1 MSEVSE
7 AITVQG
13 VGRVEARPDGAT
25 LELGTEARA
34 ESVEQ
39 ALSAASQALTTM
51 VAALHA
57 NGATETDLRT
67 EGPSTYTVTDN
78 AGRVNSY
85 VCSFRLTA
93 RISDPARAGMLLA
106 DCIAQAGDGAL
117 VHGVSYTLRDR
128 GEHQRQARVLAVA
141 DARARAEQLAKLVGR
156 PLGRATNV
164 TESSGSGGPIRPMR
178 AMAFAAD
185 AAEAVEV
192 EPGVE
197 QVTVGVEVTWVFAD

>member
-1 MSEVSE
+1 MSEVAE

-13 VGRVEARPDGAT
+13 IGRVEARPDVAM

-34 ESVEQ
+34 DSVEQ

-67 EGPSTYTVTDN
+67 EGPSTYTVTDDV
-78 AGRVNSY
+78 GRVNSY

-93 RISDPARAGMLLA
+93 RVTDPARAGMLLA
-106 DCIAQAGDGAL
+106 DCVAQAGDEAR
-117 VHGVSYTLRDR
+117 VHGVSYSVRDR
-128 GEHQRQARVLAVA
+128 AEHQRHARVLAVA
-141 DARARAEQLAKLVGR
+141 DARARAEQLAGLVGR

-164 TESSGSGGPIRPMR
+164 TESNGPGGPIRPLR
-178 AMAFAAD
+178 AMALASESVEL
-185 AAEAVEV
+185 EA
-192 EPGVE
+192 GVE

>member
-1 MSEVSE
+1 MSE

-13 VGRVEARPDGAT
+13 VGRVEARPDVAV

-39 ALSAASQALTTM
+39 ALAAASHALTSM

-67 EGPSTYTVTDN
+67 EGPSTYTMADD

-85 VCSFRLTA
+85 VCTFRLTA
-93 RISDPARAGMLLA
+93 RVADPARAGLLLA
-106 DCIAQAGDGAL
+106 SCVAEAGDDAR
-117 VHGVSYTLRDR
+117 VHGVNYQLRDR
-128 GEHQRQARVLAVA
+128 AEHQRQARVLAVA
-141 DARARAEQLAKLVGR
+141 DARARAEQLAELVGR

-164 TESSGSGGPIRPMR
+164 TESNERGGPIRPMY
-178 AMAFAAD
+178 AMSLKSESVD
-185 AAEAVEV
+185 V

-197 QVTVGVEVTWVFAD
+197 QVSVGVEVTWVFAD

>member
-1 MSEVSE
+1 MSE

-13 VGRVEARPDGAT
+13 VGRVEVRPDVAI

-67 EGPSTYTVTDN
+67 EGPSTYTMTDDV
-78 AGRVNSY
+78 GRVNSY

-93 RISDPARAGMLLA
+93 RVTDPARAGLLLA
-106 DCIAQAGDGAL
+106 DCVAQAGDGAR
-117 VHGVSYTLRDR
+117 VHGVNYTLQDR
-128 GEHQRQARVLAVA
+128 ADHQRQARVLAVA
-141 DARARAEQLAKLVGR
+141 DARARAEQLAELVGR

-164 TESSGSGGPIRPMR
+164 VESNSPGGPIRPML
-178 AMAFAAD
+178 AMSLAAD
-185 AAEAVEV
+185 SVEL
-192 EPGVE
+192 ESGVE
-197 QVTVGVEVTWVFAD
+197 QVTVGIEVTWVFAD

>member
-1 MSEVSE
+1 MSE
-7 AITVQG
+7 AITVHG
-13 VGRVEARPDGAT
+13 IGRVEARPDIAI

-67 EGPSTYTVTDN
+67 EGPSTYTMTDDV
-78 AGRVNSY
+78 GRVNSY
-85 VCSFRLTA
+85 VCTFRLTA
-93 RISDPARAGMLLA
+93 RVAEPARAGLLLA
-106 DCIAQAGDGAL
+106 DCIAQAGDEAR
-117 VHGVSYTLRDR
+117 VHGVNYTLLDR
-128 GEHQRQARVLAVA
+128 ADSQRQARVLAVA
-141 DARARAEQLAKLVGR
+141 DARARAEQLAGLVGR

-164 TESSGSGGPIRPMR
+164 TESSPQGGPIRPMR
-178 AMAFAAD
+178 AMALSSESVD
-185 AAEAVEV
+185 L